1 MFHQNCPHLREK
13 SGQTPSPA
21 SVLINMKIAI
31 TTLMV
36 GSLLVSI
43 PATAQNGGEKAQK
56 DIIKSTHTI
65 TGKLVAFE
73 IGDYVHA
80 IIKDSKG
87 NERSMFVGGGG
98 VEYFLAI
105 HANKNMKIIYQ
116 VVDTYIPEAGGRDIV
131 DRVAYAKLGK
141 LDSRT
146 WWKNEL
152 KKSTYD
158 KLSEKYYPLVD
169 KLTRN

>member
-1 MFHQNCPHLREK
+1 
-13 SGQTPSPA
+13 
-21 SVLINMKIAI
+21 MKIAI

-43 PATAQNGGEKAQK
+43 PATAQNGGEKAQT

-65 TGKLVAFE
+65 TGKLVAYE

-98 VEYFLAI
+98 VQYFMAI

-152 KKSTYD
+152 KKSSFE
-158 KLSEKYYPLVD
+158 KLAEKYDPIVQKLV
-169 KLTRN
+169 K